1 MINSLVSSS
10 NKLYG
15 KLKHDKQR
23 EIYIYIYMKNLKR
36 HQLTAMFRLY
46 FDPDSN
52 KKAISAKTR
61 EHLTFIRQLHI

>member
-10 NKLYG
+10 NKLQG

-23 EIYIYIYMKNLKR
+23 EIYIYMKNLKR
-36 HQLTAMFRLY
+36 HQLTAMVRLY